1 VSIQVTACLNPFSGE
16 RKEFSFE
23 QGITINEIIRNLD
36 ALNAVNTG
44 WRVMID
50 DEIITDFERVPE
62 EGQRVYLKL
71 VPEGDNQSVGAG
83 MKVGGVVLSIIG
95 IIVAAATS
103 WTGVGAFVGAALL
116 GAGIGLLSGGVV
128 LYNTQIPSLA
138 ENEKPEQDPA
148 IRGSRNQMRPYGKI
162 PVLLGKRRIYA
173 DACANPYT
181 WVDSNGAI
189 WLNQLFCVAQKD
201 IQIDTATLK
210 IDETL
215 LKDYSATGDI
225 SRVLDQSNPDP
236 LIQMKISYGD
246 STPPLYDKCVHEI
259 QLNTVLKH
267 QTEDGQD
274 GSVIRTTPAKT
285 TKINVDVFFY
295 NGLGKYNDKGGVESS
310 RVELKA
316 EYKKSTDPDS
326 AYQLLGYFSEGSNTI
341 SGSELKTKRYAI
353 TKDNLV
359 ADSYTVKISRVSE
372 DSTDTKII
380 DTVYVGSIRAA
391 NNDSPVRSARC
402 QQVTLIGL
410 KIKASEKL
418 NNIVE
423 QLNFVAQSKMPV
435 YNSQSHQWTNAL
447 TSNPASAAMY
457 AMQGEVAQQQLSN
470 SDIDLDSFAALYD
483 WCEDHDYEC
492 NAYITDNMTINS
504 LLSSIASTCRAEIL
518 RMNGKITV
526 IQDIAKNSFVQLFT
540 PRNSHDYK
548 ETMALADIPDVLKM
562 GIVDKTN
569 GYAENEVPVYNTPS
583 GNPVSGVE
591 PHTSQNVSLWGVTD
605 SVQARKLGMYNYA
618 VCKHRF
624 TIVRFSCD
632 FEYLMCRKGDWIK
645 YAGDIALAGLKQ
657 GRIKAVDGQK
667 LILDEQVTMENGKS
681 YAIRIRKS
689 DGTAVLCNVQT
700 VVGTSN
706 EITISE
712 QIPFGVEGCLFAFG
726 VTGNETIDL
735 IVTDIQCG
743 ENLSAD
749 LTCVEYAPEIFG
761 VDDPDFVL
769 PDFVNKLSSFDS
781 VVDPGD
787 VNGWRTFATYNDSDS
802 QPAPPT
808 GGGTSGAWHLQQTE
822 NSKWISTKTA
832 ASIYE
837 GEWSAPMPTGKKVMN
852 VLVPDGEI
860 GDPDSVTGLIAAA
873 RQNEIKLEWNP
884 PTSDGIKEGIK
895 TYYVECSKNNGEE
908 WLQLIKTNTNSASY
922 TFNRA
927 TDGYPKA
934 SVFSTWKFRVR
945 AENIYGK
952 LSSWTE
958 TTVNTLG
965 YFSWVPSTPTIT
977 KAEADRDGI
986 DIAWSTDEAGRYGTP
1001 SFSVF
1006 VRYNGADHAVNVNAN
1021 NTARFNFNRN
1031 DSRRQ
1036 DAYPEATD
1044 LANWTVK
1051 VVHKN
1056 ESDSVGVTTSK
1067 SVFTDNYG
1075 TWIPAT
1081 LSFASKIPSE
1091 GGISLTWNQATGSG
1105 NKQLYGTQRYTA
1117 VVKYADAEHS
1127 VSETVMGTLITNTLS
1142 TTYYFK
1148 RSGANADGYPEKNAT
1163 ANYKGLDK
1171 YTFILKVDN
1180 ESGNTPVSS
1189 AEIAFSSSELNNYKS
1204 WTPNALT
1211 GAYYPSVNVSKRQVS
1226 IAFPSQENVYGNIKY
1241 KIRVKKVDE
1250 STWYTPNLESNCYER
1265 EDVYK
1270 KDTEIALETTAT
1282 FRQMLPLTGQN
1293 MQSIQVDRYDV
1304 ETKGGVES
1312 SEHIALA
1319 REYYI
1324 FNTEGK
1330 TQFNAL
1336 YHASTPAYS
1345 PELVA
1350 DNITKTQIKSSA
1362 WLSGGTELDH
1372 TTRYVIAVLVDTP
1385 MPVATEYQYEIQ
1397 AESVESGKTSPA
1409 ITVNVTVDANS
1420 VADLVDSAITQTKLA
1435 DGCVTTD
1442 KIAAG
1447 AITAEQISA
1456 TNILAKGATAGSMTT
1471 NGLIIPDSGFWA
1483 SEPMKYTYGNNQ
1495 SYTAQAG
1502 EFFVGNNPDHEAHA
1516 TDDDEYIHY
1525 KLGTFFLKIK
1535 NIIMES
1541 LKTVIVGVLKV
1552 KADNKETTAPFM
1564 TVNPMTTADSDE
1576 TPARTVRVDG
1586 DVTAN
1591 QFNGNL
1597 NGQVSGATRSHQIY
1611 ETDDNG
1617 NPSWKNRED
1626 VVVGGATN
1634 ADQLD
1639 YKDSLCFMHNRTGDT
1654 GTTEQLQLEIV
1665 NNGSAGP
1672 CCGSYNITDGPFG
1685 NYWYNYIYIPH
1696 RDGIGQDSY
1705 LYGTLIVFIMNE
1717 DTNKMAIKHLI
1728 NGTWQIWREI
1738 QALSANVADYATN
1751 AGGADMVDGYHA
1763 SGNSQNMLFRCK
1775 RAVDVGV
1782 ANDNGYWA
1790 GMCNINVDGWAKWW
1804 HILSMDWEGSTKDP
1818 INWCSQILLP
1828 TQQDGI
1834 PKYRFNANGG
1844 DTAISSSPWKDFITE
1859 ENIGSQSVERAN
1871 KIRIG
1876 RPSSP
1881 EAGDIWIE

>member
-1 VSIQVTACLNPFSGE
+1 MSIQVTACLNPFSQE
-16 RKEFSFE
+16 RTEFTFDS
-23 QGITINEIIRNLD
+23 GITINEIIKKIDVLH
-36 ALNAVNTG
+36 AVNTG

-50 DEIITDFERVPE
+50 DEIVTDFERIPE
-62 EGQRVYLKL
+62 ESQRVYLKL

-83 MKVGGVVLSIIG
+83 MKAGGVVLSIIG

-189 WLNQLFCVAQKD
+189 WLHQLFCVAQKD

-295 NGLGKYNDKGGVESS
+295 NGLGKYNDDGEVVSTS
-310 RVELKA
+310 VELKA
-316 EYKKSTDPDS
+316 EYKKSTEPDS

-353 TKDNLV
+353 TKDNLT
-359 ADSYTVKISRVSE
+359 ADSYTVKISRVTA
-372 DSTDTKII
+372 DNTDTKII

-391 NNDSPVRSARC
+391 NNDTPVRSARC

-423 QLNFVAQSKMPV
+423 KLNFVAQSEMPV
-435 YNSQSHQWTNAL
+435 YNSQTQQWTNAL

-712 QIPFGVEGCLFAFG
+712 QIPSGVEGCLFAFG

-769 PDFVNKLSSFDS
+769 PDFVNKLSDIAS
-781 VVDPGD
+781 VVDPGN

-802 QPAPPT
+802 QPATPT
-808 GGGTSGAWHLQQTE
+808 GGGTSGDWHLQQTE

-837 GEWSAPMPTGKKVMN
+837 GEWSAPMPTGKKVMD
-852 VLVPDGEI
+852 VLVPDGKI

-884 PTSDGIKEGIK
+884 PTGDGIKEGIK

-977 KAEADRDGI
+977 KTEADRDGI

-1211 GAYYPSVNVSKRQVS
+1211 GAYYPSVSASKRQVS
-1226 IAFPSQENVYGNIKY
+1226 IAFPSQDNVYGNIKY
-1241 KIRVKKVDE
+1241 KIRVRKVGE
-1250 STWYTPNLESNCYER
+1250 STWYTPDIESDCYESETSYR
-1265 EDVYK
+1265 
-1270 KDTEIALETTAT
+1270 KDTETTALETTAT

-1293 MQSIQVDRYDV
+1293 MQSIQVDRY
-1304 ETKGGVES
+1304 EIITKDRTSTG
-1312 SEHIALA
+1312 EHTSIV
-1319 REYYI
+1319 REYYVY
-1324 FNTEGK
+1324 NTEGK
-1330 TQFNAL
+1330 AKFDTNYKYIEGGTVL
-1336 YHASTPAYS
+1336 HYL
-1345 PELVA
+1345 PELNS
-1350 DNITKTQIKSSA
+1350 DNITTTPITSSA
-1362 WLSGGTELDH
+1362 RLEDGSDTDYI
-1372 TTRYVIAVLVDTP
+1372 TSYVTPVLIDSP
-1385 MPVATEYQYEIQ
+1385 LPEATEYQYEIQ
-1397 AESVESGKTSPA
+1397 AESVESGKTSSA

-1483 SEPMKYTYGNNQ
+1483 SEPMKYTYGTNK

-1564 TVNPMTTADSDE
+1564 TVNPMNTADTGDG

-1586 DVTAN
+1586 SVTAN
-1591 QFNGNL
+1591 QFNGSM
-1597 NGQVSGATRSHQIY
+1597 NGT
-1611 ETDDNG
+1611 
-1617 NPSWKNRED
+1617 
-1626 VVVGGATN
+1626 ATN

-1639 YKDSLCFMHNRTGDT
+1639 YKDSLCFMHNRTGDV
-1654 GTTEQLQLEIV
+1654 GTTAQLQAEIV

-1672 CCGSYNITDGPFG
+1672 CCGSYHITDGPFG
-1685 NYWYNYIYIPH
+1685 DYWYNYIYIPH
-1696 RDGIGQDSY
+1696 RDGIGRDNY
-1705 LYGTLIVFIMNE
+1705 MYGTLIVFIMTE
-1717 DTNKMAIKHLI
+1717 DTNRMAIKHLI
-1728 NGTWQIWREI
+1728 DGTWYVWREI
-1738 QALSANVADYATN
+1738 HALSANVADNATN
-1751 AGGADMVDGYHA
+1751 AGNANTVGGYHA
-1763 SGNSQNMLFRCK
+1763 SKDAF
-1775 RAVDVGV
+1775 
-1782 ANDNGYWA
+1782 
-1790 GMCNINVDGWAKWW
+1790 
-1804 HILSMDWEGSTKDP
+1804 GSTIGARDA
-1818 INWCSQILLP
+1818 S
-1828 TQQDGI
+1828 G
-1834 PKYRFNANGG
+1834 YFNAVIFH
-1844 DTAISSSPWKDFITE
+1844 DDWSE
-1859 ENIGSQSVERAN
+1859 ENINSFSSPKIMFKGNNDGYIRNTDPSNVKVGSADVATQAN